1 MSSKVSVDAARES
14 GRFELLTQGPL
25 TAGGRGTVEF
35 GYRPPGD
42 LESGRR
48 LWLLIDIRQWAGPLQ
63 SEDAAGPNHFRVT
76 SAKGVAVACA
86 CFGARTLELYPAIP
100 EFLNVCEI
108 ELPAGMARDDTL
120 TITLGAGAGKWDFP
134 RHPIDVFRFWL
145 LEGRPGQSFQ
155 PTGYKTYRD
164 FEPALDYAGATD
176 GVLCVTLEVEGEY
189 PRLSPANTRATPG
202 ILWGDIHGMAF
213 NQRPLDDF
221 YAYAR
226 DASNYDFAA
235 AMLFSYNIC
244 LGDTWEQVKAAADR
258 CSRPDEFVAIAG
270 IEFGAPP
277 DASHRNGYF
286 IDHEGVPPIFFEER
300 PPALDSRVADRYHPD
315 TVHCRDLDDFYATI
329 DRFGGFVTGHF
340 HTLNYDREVLA
351 EIWQKQIGSKEEE
364 TRLFDL
370 LDEGF
375 RFGLV
380 GGSDTHDSM
389 PGNPEPE
396 PSVIQPAGFM
406 AVLADEVSRGA
417 IRDAV
422 ANRRV
427 YATSGARIAL
437 SVEVSGNAMGSVVS
451 GDTPRAFG
459 TEVEGSGPL
468 ECVELVRRGEV
479 VDGATPSG
487 EHWEG
492 TLKAEGGDGGGS
504 EWYVVRVTQA
514 DGHRAWSSPVW
525 FEG

>member
-1 MSSKVSVDAARES
+1 
-14 GRFELLTQGPL
+14 
-25 TAGGRGTVEF
+25 
-35 GYRPPGD
+35 
-42 LESGRR
+42 
-48 LWLLIDIRQWAGPLQ
+48 
-63 SEDAAGPNHFRVT
+63 
-76 SAKGVAVACA
+76 
-86 CFGARTLELYPAIP
+86 
-100 EFLNVCEI
+100 
-108 ELPAGMARDDTL
+108 MAQDDTL
-120 TITLGAGAGKWDFP
+120 TVTLGAGSGQWAFP

-145 LEGRPGQSFQ
+145 LEGYPGQSFAA
-155 PTGYKTYRD
+155 TGYKTYRD
-164 FEPALDYAGATD
+164 FQPALDYEAATSE
-176 GVLCVTLEVEGEY
+176 VLCVSLEVSGEL
-189 PRLSPANTRATPG
+189 PRLAPENTRPTPG

-226 DASNYDFAA
+226 EMSNYDFAA
-235 AMLFSYNIC
+235 AMLFSYNTC
-244 LGDTWEQVKAAADR
+244 LGDTWDQVKAAADR
-258 CSRPDEFVAIAG
+258 CSSPGEFVAIAG

-300 PPALDSRVADRYHPD
+300 PPALDPRIADRYHPD
-315 TVHCRDLDDFYATI
+315 TIRCRDLDDFYATVH
-329 DRFGGFVTGHF
+329 RFGGFVTGHF

-351 EIWQKQIGSKEEE
+351 EVWQKQIGSKEEE
-364 TRLFDL
+364 LRLFGL
-370 LDEGF
+370 MNEGF

-396 PSVIQPAGFM
+396 PQVIQPAGFM
-406 AVLADEVSRGA
+406 AVLANEVSREA

-437 SVEVSGNAMGSVVS
+437 GIDVSGHTMGSVVPT
-451 GDTPRAFG
+451 GTPRAFKV
-459 TEVEGSGPL
+459 EAEGSAPL
-468 ECVELVRRGEV
+468 ERVELVRGGEG
-479 VDGATPSG
+479 VDGEAPSG

-492 TLKAEGGDGGGS
+492 TLRADPGDGSGP
-504 EWYVVRVTQA
+504 EWYVVRVTQT

>member
-1 MSSKVSVDAARES
+1 MSSNESVGSARTI
-14 GRFELLTQGPL
+14 GRFELITKGPL

-35 GYRPPGD
+35 IYRPPGK
-42 LESGRR
+42 LESGRK
-48 LWLLIDIRQWAGPLQ
+48 LWLLVDIRQWAGPPQ
-63 SEDAAGPNHFRVT
+63 SGDLAGPNQVQVT
-76 SAKGVAVACA
+76 SSRGGTVVCA
-86 CFGARTLELYPAIP
+86 CYGARTLELYPAIP
-100 EFLNVCEI
+100 EFLNVCEV
-108 ELPAGMARDDTL
+108 ELPEGMAGDDAL

-145 LEGRPGQSFQ
+145 LEGKPGQSFE

-164 FEPALDYAGATD
+164 FEPALDYADAVD
-176 GVLCVTLEVEGEY
+176 RVLCVSLEVEGEY
-189 PRLSPANTRATPG
+189 PRLASENTRKTPG

-221 YAYAR
+221 YAYAW
-226 DASNYDFAA
+226 DASKYDFAA

-258 CSRPDEFVAIAG
+258 CSRPGEFVAIAG

-286 IDHEGVPPIFFEER
+286 IHHENVPPIFFEER
-300 PPALDSRVADRYHPD
+300 QPALDPRIADRYHPD
-315 TVHCRDLDDFYATI
+315 TVRCRDLDDFYATI

-351 EIWQKQIGSKEEE
+351 EIWQKQIGSKAEEA
-364 TRLFDL
+364 RLFGL
-370 LDEGF
+370 LNEGF

-406 AVLADEVSRGA
+406 AVLADEVSREA
-417 IRDAV
+417 IREAI

-427 YATSGARIAL
+427 YATSGARIVL
-437 SVEVSGNAMGSVVS
+437 SVDASGNGMGSVVP
-451 GDTPRAFG
+451 GGTPRVFRVEA
-459 TEVEGSGPL
+459 EGSGPL
-468 ECVELVRRGEV
+468 ERVELVRRGEV
-479 VDGATPSG
+479 VDGEAPSG

-492 TLKAEGGDGGGS
+492 TLEADAGDGGGP

-525 FEG
+525 FVG